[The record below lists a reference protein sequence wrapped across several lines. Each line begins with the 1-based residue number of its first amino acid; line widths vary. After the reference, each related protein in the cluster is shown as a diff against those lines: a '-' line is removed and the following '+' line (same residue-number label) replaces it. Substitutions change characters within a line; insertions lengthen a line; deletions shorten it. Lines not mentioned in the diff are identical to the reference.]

1 MRAALKHNAVRKV
14 PCTCR
19 SGVRCTFPWK
29 RPTTTQRT
37 RTVDELVPVSQSY
50 GEEHVAIV
58 GVAFGMAIMALS
70 LRML

>member
-1 MRAALKHNAVRKV
+1 M
-14 PCTCR
+14 
-19 SGVRCTFPWK
+19 RCTFPWK

-37 RTVDELVPVSQSY
+37 RTVGELVPVSQSY

-58 GVAFGMAIMALS
+58 GVAFGMATIALS